1 MMRDEGIDKDGDIT
15 AKRHWR
21 HFFSILIVLVVA
33 LVLCVSYLFITR
45 DNVIQDIGDIVGA
58 IAMKTSNQRNQD
70 PQPDNRK
77 KETNTTPRYR
87 DISPE
92 EAWSRIQQGVNAIL
106 LDVRTAEENAEKR
119 IPGSIL
125 IPLAT
130 PEAMAES
137 AQRLIPDKTTELF
150 IYCRSGR
157 RSVNAAKIFSRL
169 GYENVYNLGGI
180 KSWPFA
186 TESM

>member
-1 MMRDEGIDKDGDIT
+1 MMRDEETDRDGNET
-15 AKRHWR
+15 GMHHWR
-21 HFFSILIVLVVA
+21 HFLTIQLVLVAA
-33 LVLCVSYLFITR
+33 LVLCVTYLFITR
-45 DNVIQDIGDIVGA
+45 DDIVKDLDDVVGA
-58 IAMKTSNQRNQD
+58 ITMKVSNERSPD
-70 PQPDNRK
+70 PQPDSPK
-77 KETNTTPRYR
+77 TETGKTPSYR

-92 EAWSRIQQGVNAIL
+92 EAWKRIQRGENAIL
-106 LDVRTAEENAEKR
+106 LDVRTAEENAEER

-130 PEAMAES
+130 PDAMAES
-137 AQRLIPDKTTELF
+137 AKILLPDKKTELF

-186 TESM
+186 TESL

>member
-1 MMRDEGIDKDGDIT
+1 MVRQ
-15 AKRHWR
+15 WR
-21 HFFSILIVLVVA
+21 PFWAILLVLVIA
-33 LVLCVSYLFITR
+33 LISSIAYLVMTR
-45 DNVIQDIGDIVGA
+45 DDFAAELGDIVGA
-58 IAMKTSNQRNQD
+58 IKMNVSDREK
-70 PQPDNRK
+70 PQP
-77 KETNTTPRYR
+77 ESQTANTVKGKGYR
-87 DISPE
+87 DISPDD
-92 EAWSRIQQGVNAIL
+92 AWQRIQRGENAIL
-106 LDVRTAEENAEKR
+106 LDVRTAEENSEIR

-130 PEAMAES
+130 PDAMAD
-137 AQRLIPDKTTELF
+137 AARRLIPDKTTELF

-186 TESM
+186 TESL